1 MQNTKT
7 HDSKVGDTKMQE
19 KGNQK
24 SGSTPVSYQTPVA
37 PEVASHNMVSSDVSK
52 HGDEVKHESHKDGY
66 RMDYEKAETGVK
78 NQAAGITGQIKPFT
92 TAPADSQKSGSGPL
106 THPHSMVTPEVHSSV
121 RGSRDT
127 SKHVSE
133 VSHESHKD
141 EYRRDHVKTRTGM
154 KNPVPGITGKTE
166 PDAKTQV
173 APLIT

>member
-1 MQNTKT
+1 MKNTKT
-7 HDSKVGDTKMQE
+7 HDSKVGDIKMQE

-24 SGSTPVSYQTPVA
+24 SGPSPISYQTPMA

-66 RMDYEKAETGVK
+66 RMNPVKAETGVK
-78 NQAAGITGQIKPFT
+78 NPAAGITGQIKPAA
-92 TAPADSQKSGSGPL
+92 TAPADSQKSGSSSL
-106 THPHSMVTPEVHSSV
+106 MHQQSTVTPEVPSSV

-133 VSHESHKD
+133 VPHESHKD
-141 EYRRDHVKTRTGM
+141 EYRRDQVKTRTGM

-166 PDAKTQV
+166 PDAKTPA
-173 APLIT
+173 APVIT

>member
-7 HDSKVGDTKMQE
+7 HNSKSDTKMQE

-24 SGSTPVSYQTPVA
+24 SGSTPLSFQTPVA
-37 PEVASHNMVSSDVSK
+37 LEAPSHNKVSSDVSK
-52 HGDEVKHESHKDGY
+52 HGDEKKHESHKDGY
-66 RMDYEKAETGVK
+66 VMDYEKAETGVK
-78 NQAAGITGQIKPFT
+78 NPAAEITGQIKPVAA
-92 TAPADSQKSGSGPL
+92 APADSQKYRSGSHIRQQL
-106 THPHSMVTPEVHSSV
+106 TVTPEVHSSV

-166 PDAKTQV
+166 PESKTPA
-173 APLIT
+173 APVLT